1 MIHFVGAGPGA
12 PDLITIRGRQ
22 YLRDADVIIYAGS
35 LVNPELL
42 KEAKPSARIFNSAVM
57 SLDEVEA
64 VILEAENEGLTTV
77 RLHTGDTSVY
87 STIREQID
95 TLSGKGISYDVTP
108 GVSAFQAAAAAL
120 HAELTLPGIT
130 QSVIL
135 TRAEGRTKVPEGEE
149 LKTFAAHKATMA
161 LYLSASL
168 AERVSGE
175 LISGGYAPDTP
186 VAVVYK
192 ASWPEERVLRTD
204 LTHLAERMQAED
216 IRKTAVILVGDVLGA
231 ELLPAAAHEKKR
243 AYEPSRLYDPA
254 FTTGYRQ
261 AKHKNICLVACT
273 IKGAEAMKRLEETW
287 KQQEPSA
294 SFELCVKCAA
304 HPENDPRRLKEIIA
318 GWFDSADVI
327 VFFASTGIAV
337 RAIAPYVKSKV
348 TDPAI
353 LVVDEGSHYCIP
365 LLSGHLGGA
374 NAYAKT
380 VSGILKTQTILTTA
394 TDVEKRFAVDVFAR
408 ENGLRIADMALAKEI
423 AAASVRK
430 EELKFWS
437 EWPVEGRVPDGVI
450 LVPDRKAARIVV
462 GKVVAGKEWAVE
474 EATVDNAAG
483 KPDDTAGYAA
493 VKAVTVENAIV
504 DSAAGKPDDA
514 VGYAAVKAVTVENA
528 IVDSK
533 AGEAATGED
542 TAEQLILEPVNV
554 SIGIGCRKGIPKEK
568 ITSAVELFL
577 QENNLSPSSI
587 ERFASID
594 LKAEEE
600 GLLQFVREWK
610 DGHPELVFFSPEELR
625 TAEGTF
631 SESEFVQSVTGVSN
645 VCERSAVLAS
655 GGRLI
660 APKRIYEGVTV
671 AAAERKIRLRW
682 GESGGSEE
690 PHLRDQK

>member
-1 MIHFVGAGPGA
+1 MVHFVGAGPGA

-22 YLRDADVIIYAGS
+22 YLREADVIIYAGS

-42 KEAKPSARIFNSAVM
+42 KEAKPSAHIFNSAVM

-64 VILEAENEGLTTV
+64 VILEAENKGLATV

-95 TLSGKGISYDVTP
+95 ELSGKGISYDVTP

-149 LKTFAAHKATMA
+149 LQAFAAHKATMA

-168 AERVSGE
+168 AERVSEE

-204 LTHLAERMQAED
+204 LAHLAERMQAED

-243 AYEPSRLYDPA
+243 AYDPA
-254 FTTGYRQ
+254 FTTGCRQ
-261 AKHKNICLVACT
+261 AKHKQICLVACT
-273 IKGAEAMKRLEETW
+273 IKGAEAMKRLTEAW
-287 KQQEPSA
+287 KIEEPSA
-294 SFELCVKCAA
+294 SFENCVKCAA
-304 HPENDPRRLKEIIA
+304 HPENDPRRLKEIVA

-337 RAIAPYVKSKV
+337 RAIAPYIKSKV

-462 GKVVAGKEWAVE
+462 GKAVAGKEWAVE
-474 EATVDNAAG
+474 EATVDNAAD
-483 KPDDTAGYAA
+483 KPDDTA
-493 VKAVTVENAIV
+493 
-504 DSAAGKPDDA
+504 
-514 VGYAAVKAVTVENA
+514 GYAAVKAVTVENA

-542 TAEQLILEPVNV
+542 KAEQLFLEPVNV
-554 SIGIGCRKGIPKEK
+554 SIGIGCRKGIQKEK
-568 ITSAVELFL
+568 ISSAVELFL
-577 QENNLSPSSI
+577 QENNLSPSSV

-610 DGHPELVFFSPEELR
+610 AGHPELVFFSPEELK

-631 SESEFVQSVTGVSN
+631 SESEFVKSVTGVSN

-660 APKRIYEGVTV
+660 ARKRIYEGVTV
-671 AAAERKIRLRW
+671 AAAERKIFLRW